1 MENQIGF
8 VVKVFVFSALLS
20 LLIRYI
26 GPGLGIGGTTT
37 NVLIMVLSPSL
48 IMAIALL
55 WRLPSKGEGE
65 IGRVGDGEK

>member
-8 VVKVFVFSALLS
+8 VVKVFIVSALMS

-26 GPGLGIGGTTT
+26 CPSLGIGGTTS

-48 IMAIALL
+48 IIAIALL
-55 WRLPSKGEGE
+55 SRLPSKGEGE
-65 IGRVGDGEK
+65 RGG